1 MNSPLRPEV
10 EEAFAAL
17 LALAEGEQEPFLAR
31 EYAHDPELWAEVE
44 SLLRAHRAAGS
55 FLEPSGTH
63 EMGVLRP
70 SPPALPAIIGRYR
83 IIQLLSE
90 GGMGVVY
97 EAEQEQPRR
106 RVALKVVKPG
116 LGGPEMLR
124 RFEQESQ
131 VLGRLQH
138 PGIAQI
144 YEAGAA
150 DNGFGPEPY
159 FAMELVRGE
168 SLLEYADLH
177 QLNVRQQLE
186 LMARVC
192 EAVHHAHQRGIIHR
206 DLKPGNILVNESG
219 QPKILDFGIARA
231 TNRDVQ
237 ATRQTDLGQLV
248 GTLAYM
254 SPEQVSAD
262 PLEVDTRSD
271 VYALGVILFE
281 LLSGRLPYKINGQLH
296 EAVQIIREEDPPP
309 LGSISRTY
317 RGDVETIV
325 AKALAKDK
333 ARRYSSAA
341 ELAADVQ
348 RYLRDEPIVA
358 RGLGFTYQLQK
369 FVRRNKALVAGVAAV
384 FAVLI
389 TGIIASTW
397 EAARARRAE
406 QAANTE
412 AATAKAIN
420 DFLQNDLLDQ
430 ASAMGQAR
438 PNTKP
443 DPDLK
448 VRTAL
453 DRAAARIPGKFD
465 KQPLVEAS
473 IRQAIGETYNH
484 LGLYPEAQRQTERA
498 LEIRRRIL
506 GEQHGDTLVTMN
518 CLAEL
523 YSLQGKYAQA
533 EQLYS
538 RVLEDRRRLLGE
550 ANAATLSTMHGLALL
565 YYGQGKYAK
574 AEHLYPKLIE
584 LKRRVLGDEHPD
596 TLVALNNLAGLYL
609 AEGKYAKAET
619 LYTGVLQVDHKV
631 LGDEHPDTLSTMNN
645 LAVLYKRQGRYAQAE
660 PLYSRV
666 VQVKLRVLG
675 EEHPET
681 LISINNL
688 AILYQ
693 AQGDVARAEPLLKK
707 VLNVRRRLLG
717 PEHPATLR
725 SMNALAATWLNQ
737 GRYQESEPLL
747 ASAIEVRRR
756 VLGDEHPDTLDAL
769 YTLAR
774 LYLGRSEY
782 SRAEAAFNRVLDVQ
796 RRALGPEHPD
806 TLETMGGLALLRI
819 KQGKPLEAGALYA
832 RIVDLRHR
840 VLGAGHPDTLK
851 ALGLLG
857 EVRLAERRYAEAELL
872 LREALGGEEKS
883 NLDRWQRYNAE
894 SMLGASLMAL
904 GRFGEAESLLVN
916 GYRGLLERKDTI
928 PRESRSALGQA
939 GVRIIELY
947 RNWGKPEKAAD
958 WEQRLPAATPT
969 DHVQ

>member
-1 MNSPLRPEV
+1 MAVSRIEPGGGRMNQPLRAEV
-10 EEAFAAL
+10 EEAFAAVL
-17 LALAEGEQEPFLAR
+17 ELSEAEQQKFLAR
-31 EYAHDPELWAEVE
+31 EYSHNPELRAQVE
-44 SLLRAHRAAGS
+44 TLIRAYRAAGN
-55 FLEPSGTH
+55 FLEPAGSQ
-63 EMGVLRP
+63 
-70 SPPALPAIIGRYR
+70 PALPATIGRYQILR
-83 IIQLLSE
+83 LLGE

-97 EAEQEQPRR
+97 EAEQDQPRR
-106 RVALKVVKPG
+106 TVALKVIKPG
-116 LGGPEMLR
+116 LAGTELLR
-124 RFEQESQ
+124 RFERESQ
-131 VLGRLQH
+131 ALGRLQH
-138 PGIAQI
+138 PGIAQV

-150 DNGFGPEPY
+150 DSGMGPQPY
-159 FAMELVRGE
+159 FAMELIRGAP
-168 SLLEYADLH
+168 LLEYADAH
-177 QLNVRQQLE
+177 QLKTPDRLA
-186 LMARVC
+186 LMRKVC
-192 EAVHHAHQRGIIHR
+192 EAVQHAHQRGIIHS
-206 DLKPGNILVNESG
+206 DLKPANILVDETG
-219 QPKILDFGIARA
+219 QPKILDFGIAR
-231 TNRDVQ
+231 TTDQDVQ
-237 ATRQTDLGQLV
+237 APGQTDLGQIV

-254 SPEQVSAD
+254 SPEQVLGN

-281 LLSGRLPYKINGQLH
+281 VLAGRLPYKISGQLH
-296 EAVQIIREEDPPP
+296 EAVQMIREEDPPP

-317 RGDVETIV
+317 RGDVEAIV

-333 ARRYSSAA
+333 ALRYSSAA
-341 ELAADVQ
+341 ELAADVR

-358 RGLGFTYQLQK
+358 RGAGFTYQLQK
-369 FVRRNKALVAGVAAV
+369 FVRRNKTLVAGVAAV
-384 FAVLI
+384 FTVLI
-389 TGIIASTW
+389 TGIIASNW

-406 QAANTE
+406 QTAE
-412 AATAKAIN
+412 AISA
-420 DFLQNDLLDQ
+420 FLQNDLLDQ

-484 LGLYPEAQRQTERA
+484 LGLYPEAQRQTEQA
-498 LEIRRRIL
+498 LQIRRRIL

-518 CLAEL
+518 SLAEL
-523 YSLQGKYAQA
+523 NRLQGKYAQA
-533 EQLYS
+533 EQLYV
-538 RVLEDRRRLLGE
+538 RVLEDRHHLLGE
-550 ANAATLSTMHGLALL
+550 VNAATLSTMHGLALV
-565 YYGQGKYAK
+565 YYGQGKYAQ
-574 AEHLYPKLIE
+574 AEQLYPKLIA

-609 AEGKYAKAET
+609 AEGKYAKAEP
-619 LYTGVLQVDHKV
+619 LYTGVLQVDRKV

-645 LAVLYKRQGRYAQAE
+645 LAVLYKRQGRYGQAE
-660 PLYSRV
+660 PLYSTV
-666 VQVKLRVLG
+666 LQIKLRVLG
-675 EEHPET
+675 EDHPET

-693 AQGDVARAEPLLKK
+693 AKGDFARAEPLLRK

-717 PEHPATLR
+717 PEHPSTLR

-737 GRYQESEPLL
+737 GRYRESEPLL

-756 VLGDEHPDTLDAL
+756 ILGGEHPDTLDSF

-782 SRAEAAFNRVLDVQ
+782 SRAEATFDTVLDVQ

-819 KQGKPLEAGALYA
+819 KQGKPSEAGALYA
-832 RIVDLRHR
+832 RIVDVRHR
-840 VLGAGHPDTLK
+840 VLGAGHPDTLE
-851 ALGLLG
+851 ALALLG
-857 EVRLAERRYAEAELL
+857 EVRLAQRRYAEAELL
-872 LREALGGEEKS
+872 LREALVGEEKS
-883 NLDRWQRYNAE
+883 NLDRWQRYKAE

-904 GRFGEAESLLVN
+904 ERFGEAESLLMN
-916 GYRGLLERKDTI
+916 GYRGLFDRKDAI
-928 PRESRSALGQA
+928 PWDSRPALGQA

-947 RNWGKPEKAAD
+947 RNWGKAEKVAD
-958 WEQRLPAATPT
+958 WRQRLQAATPT